1 MGGLGGAA
9 PFGAWRGWVS
19 LGVQIGCLS
28 WAGPTWKAWGQA
40 AVLRAKASGVE
51 ERRKGGRGCLSS
63 LPVKGG
69 GEAGVP
75 SQVTGLGQTAHSSS
89 GEM

>member
-1 MGGLGGAA
+1 M
-9 PFGAWRGWVS
+9 S
-19 LGVQIGCLS
+19 LGVQIGCLR

-51 ERRKGGRGCLSS
+51 ERRKGGRGCRSS
-63 LPVKGG
+63 RPVKGG

-75 SQVTGLGQTAHSSS
+75 SQVTVVRQTAHSSS
-89 GEM
+89 GEV